1 VIYMK
6 KIVEKYCELPIVMR
20 KPLWRLWHS
29 LLLRFDKNKSVTFM
43 NYGYQSLNG
52 DPQLEL
58 SKEDEIDRY
67 CIQLYHHVA
76 NQVDLTGKEVLEV
89 GSGRGGGGSYITRY
103 LKPKKYVGMDIS
115 GSVIDFCN
123 KKHQIENL
131 SFVKGVAEKPPF
143 SIESFDAI
151 INVESARC
159 YSDIKAFFR
168 EVHRILR
175 PKGHFLFAD
184 MVKQGEINHIRQD
197 LTECG
202 FNILNEQNITKNV
215 VKALDI
221 DSERRKKLVNSFI
234 PKFLK
239 GGFLQFA
246 GAKGTERYES
256 FASGKMEYWVYLLDK
271 N

>member
-1 VIYMK
+1 
-6 KIVEKYCELPIVMR
+6 
-20 KPLWRLWHS
+20 
-29 LLLRFDKNKSVTFM
+29 M

-52 DPQLEL
+52 DPALVL

-67 CIQLYHHVA
+67 CIQLYHQVA

-103 LKPKKYVGMDIS
+103 LKPKRYVGMDIS

-123 KKHQIENL
+123 KKHKVQGL

-143 SIESFDAI
+143 STESFDAVV
-151 INVESARC
+151 NVESARC
-159 YSDIKAFFR
+159 YADIKGFFS

-175 PKGHFLFAD
+175 PDGHFLFAD
-184 MVKQGEINHIRQD
+184 MVKKGDIDHVRKNLSE
-197 LTECG
+197 TG
-202 FNILNEQNITKNV
+202 FKVVSEQNITKNV
-215 VKALDI
+215 VKALDL
-221 DSERRKKLVNSFI
+221 DHERRNGLVSTMI

-246 GAKGTERYES
+246 GAKGTERYDS
-256 FASGKMEYWVYLLDK
+256 FATGRMEYWVYHLVK